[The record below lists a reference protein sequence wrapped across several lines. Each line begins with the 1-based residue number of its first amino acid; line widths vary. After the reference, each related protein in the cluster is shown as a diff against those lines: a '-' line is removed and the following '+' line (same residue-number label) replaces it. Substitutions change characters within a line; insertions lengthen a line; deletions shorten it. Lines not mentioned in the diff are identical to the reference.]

1 MITRESASI
10 VESSTDRRL
19 VFLLD
24 ERQLLY
30 DLPQAK
36 HSCNRYGNS
45 SVFGREW
52 TLSDAFAFNTLDV
65 PGLVSA
71 TLAYRDDYKENL
83 GVPYLL
89 FTSSDLES
97 LLGNPRQ
104 VDRFTA
110 WMEGLEKNGVERV
123 SAMGFVGKKLSG
135 EFKRL
140 DGECPFEIGVKD
152 YSSWSDYFDLS
163 LDGKT
168 SDSR

>member
-10 VESSTDRRL
+10 VESSTDKRL

-140 DGECPFEIGVKD
+140 DGECSFEIGVKD